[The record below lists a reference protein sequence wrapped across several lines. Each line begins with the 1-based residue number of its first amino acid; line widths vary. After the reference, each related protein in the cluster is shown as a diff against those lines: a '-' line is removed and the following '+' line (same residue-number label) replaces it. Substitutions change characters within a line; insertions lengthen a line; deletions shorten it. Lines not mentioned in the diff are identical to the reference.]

1 MHATEVAHGDGDD
14 DMLRCA
20 IRWKC
25 NKKRSRFGGLGPS
38 RRPLCRGRTWEIA
51 LSPRVIVDKSYHLC
65 ERQIKKKLSLEE
77 RGDRGENHRKGARRP
92 HDARVLYYLGG
103 AAHPRSV
110 GGAAMIYVSLRVQL
124 CPARGAGA
132 L

>member
-1 MHATEVAHGDGDD
+1 
-14 DMLRCA
+14 MLRCA

-77 RGDRGENHRKGARRP
+77 RGDRGEIIEKVLAVLMMLAFYTTLAAP
-92 HDARVLYYLGG
+92 HIHAV
-103 AAHPRSV
+103 SV
-110 GGAAMIYVSLRVQL
+110 
-124 CPARGAGA
+124 A
-132 L
+132 LQ